1 LRIALAKN
9 ADHRGRRFCFCFR
22 KSYQRAIFGSVEEQV
37 NNQQHHRRDTQNP
50 RKEILTHDRA
60 PFFYVIAFSECRE

>member
-1 LRIALAKN
+1 
-9 ADHRGRRFCFCFR
+9 
-22 KSYQRAIFGSVEEQV
+22 VEEQV